1 MIDERTIDDQ
11 MSSLTYLRGLGA
23 PVKSKPTGG
32 FALCYSATHALP
44 LTATRQRKDPPTMTG
59 APERA
64 NRGQTV
70 EFIISKSRIQ
80 SQKAQMILRQFHCES
95 LAAEFETE
103 CLMINRRARLAY
115 PWDDMLKESQV
126 LQLMLDLLERRERKG
141 VAAR

>member
-1 MIDERTIDDQ
+1 
-11 MSSLTYLRGLGA
+11 
-23 PVKSKPTGG
+23 
-32 FALCYSATHALP
+32 
-44 LTATRQRKDPPTMTG
+44 MTG

-70 EFIISKSRIQ
+70 ELMISKSRIQ
-80 SQKAQMILRQFHCES
+80 AQKARMILRQFHCES

-103 CLMINRRARLAY
+103 GLTINRRARLAY